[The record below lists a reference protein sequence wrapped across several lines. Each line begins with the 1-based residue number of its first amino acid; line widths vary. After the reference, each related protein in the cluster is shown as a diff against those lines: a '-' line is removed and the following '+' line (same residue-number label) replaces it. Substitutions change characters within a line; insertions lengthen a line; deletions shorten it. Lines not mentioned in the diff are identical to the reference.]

1 MDFTG
6 SVKSIVQDF
15 ETGKFNVTF
24 ELDRE
29 GAIPVINMLGNMM
42 KEKLN
47 ISADK
52 FKKKRSLDANAYFHV
67 LNGKLADRL
76 RISKPRMKN
85 ILLYRYGQSEM
96 IDGKEAVMHSNVP
109 ASKLLEQEELHCFP
123 IGTDDEGLTIY
134 RIQRGSR
141 TYTTLEM
148 SILIDGLV
156 EECKEHDIET
166 LTPRELAIMYEKW
179 GKKNG

>member
-29 GAIPVINMLGNMM
+29 GAVPVINMLGNMM
-42 KEKLN
+42 KEKLS

-52 FKKKRSLDANAYFHV
+52 FKKKRSLDANAYFH
-67 LNGKLADRL
+67 LLCGKLADKL

-85 ILLYRYGQSEM
+85 ILLYRYGQTEL
-96 IDGKEAVMHSNVP
+96 IDGKEALMHSNVP
-109 ASKLLEQEELHCFP
+109 ASSLLEQEELHCFP

-141 TYTTLEM
+141 TYTSMEM
-148 SILIDGLV
+148 SILIEGLV

-166 LTPRELAIMYEKW
+166 LTPRDLAIMYEKW